1 MNSMKTIFLALA
13 TAFVLFSCSPKT
25 TGNKGIIPENANE
38 LASENLPFAVDSLQ
52 LQDSIAVAKTL
63 KLRTS
68 STILLFP
75 TLHNKTLLDS
85 IYSPSGI
92 RLETYSKEKLQ
103 KELVNQKE
111 AYFSQGQEDAKEY
124 TPDFEQIWDENS
136 YMKVFSNQNEVL
148 TISYEND
155 GFSGGAHGY
164 YNILFKNFDLKN
176 NAVIQLSDVF
186 IDVNKIDWNK
196 ILMKNFKNPDQK
208 EMLLVDKIPVN
219 NNFYFDSQNITFV
232 YNQYEITAYA
242 AGVVEISIPFAE
254 LKPYLKPEFIS
265 RNNIK

>member
-52 LQDSIAVAKTL
+52 LQDSIAVAKTF

-111 AYFSQGQEDAKEY
+111 AYFSQGQKDSLEFQSGY
-124 TPDFEQIWDENS
+124 EQTWEENS
-136 YMKVFSNQNEVL
+136 YMKVFSNQNDVL

-164 YNILFKNFDLKN
+164 YGITYKNFDLKN
-176 NAVIQLSDVF
+176 NKTIQLSDIF
-186 IDVNKIDWNK
+186 KDINKVDWNK
-196 ILMKNFKNPDQK
+196 VLMKNFKNSDQK

-219 NNFYFDSQNITFV
+219 NNFYFDSRNITFV

-254 LKPYLKPEFIS
+254 LKLYLKPEFIS

>member
-38 LASENLPFAVDSLQ
+38 LASENLPFVIDSLQ
-52 LQDSIAVAKTL
+52 LQDSISVGKTL
-63 KLRTS
+63 KLYS
-68 STILLFP
+68 SSKVLLFP
-75 TLHNKTLLDS
+75 NITNKPLLDS
-85 IYSPSGI
+85 IYSPSRI
-92 RLETYSKEKLQ
+92 KLETYSKEKLQ

-111 AYFSQGQEDAKEY
+111 AYFSQGQEDSLEFQSGY
-124 TPDFEQIWDENS
+124 EQTWEENS
-136 YMKVFSNQNEVL
+136 YMNIFANKNDIL
-148 TISYEND
+148 TLAYESD

-164 YNILFKNFDLKN
+164 YGITYKNFDLKN
-176 NAVIQLSDVF
+176 NKTIQLSDVF
-186 IDVNKIDWNK
+186 MDINKIDWNK
-196 ILMKNFKNPDQK
+196 ILMKNFKNSDQK

-242 AGVVEISIPFAE
+242 AGVVEISIPLSE

>member
-38 LASENLPFAVDSLQ
+38 LASENLPFAVDSLH
-52 LQDSIAVAKTL
+52 LEDSIAVAKTL

-75 TLHNKTLLDS
+75 TIHNKTLLDS

-92 RLETYSKEKLQ
+92 KLETYSKEKLQ

-111 AYFSQGQEDAKEY
+111 AYFSQGQENFLEFQSGY
-124 TPDFEQIWDENS
+124 EQTWEENS
-136 YMKVFSNQNEVL
+136 YMKVFSNQNDIL

-176 NAVIQLSDVF
+176 NKTIQLSDVF
-186 IDVNKIDWNK
+186 MDINKVDWNK

-242 AGVVEISIPFAE
+242 AGVVEISIPFSV

>member
-52 LQDSIAVAKTL
+52 LQDSIAVAKIL

-92 RLETYSKEKLQ
+92 KLETYSKEKLQ

-111 AYFSQGQEDAKEY
+111 AYFSQGQKDSLEFQSGY
-124 TPDFEQIWDENS
+124 EQTWDENS

-186 IDVNKIDWNK
+186 IDVNKIDWNN

-242 AGVVEISIPFAE
+242 AGVVEISIPFPE

>member
-1 MNSMKTIFLALA
+1 
-13 TAFVLFSCSPKT
+13 
-25 TGNKGIIPENANE
+25 
-38 LASENLPFAVDSLQ
+38 
-52 LQDSIAVAKTL
+52 
-63 KLRTS
+63 
-68 STILLFP
+68 
-75 TLHNKTLLDS
+75 
-85 IYSPSGI
+85 
-92 RLETYSKEKLQ
+92 
-103 KELVNQKE
+103 
-111 AYFSQGQEDAKEY
+111 
-124 TPDFEQIWDENS
+124 
-136 YMKVFSNQNEVL
+136 MKVFSNQNDIL

-164 YNILFKNFDLKN
+164 YNILFKNFDLKT
-176 NAVIQLSDVF
+176 NAVIQLSDIF
-186 IDVNKIDWNK
+186 KDINKVDWNK

-242 AGVVEISIPFAE
+242 AGVVGISIPFSE

>member
-1 MNSMKTIFLALA
+1 ML
-13 TAFVLFSCSPKT
+13 
-25 TGNKGIIPENANE
+25 G
-38 LASENLPFAVDSLQ
+38 
-52 LQDSIAVAKTL
+52 
-63 KLRTS
+63 
-68 STILLFP
+68 
-75 TLHNKTLLDS
+75 S

-92 RLETYSKEKLQ
+92 RLETYSKENIQ

-124 TPDFEQIWDENS
+124 TPDFEQTWEENS

-155 GFSGGAHGY
+155 GYSGGAHGY
-164 YNILFKNFDLKN
+164 YNILFKNFDLKT

-242 AGVVEISIPFAE
+242 AGVVEISIPFPE

>member
-13 TAFVLFSCSPKT
+13 TVFVLFSCSPKT

-38 LASENLPFAVDSLQ
+38 LASENLPFAVDSLH
-52 LQDSIAVAKTL
+52 LEDSIAVAKTL

-85 IYSPSGI
+85 IYRNAGI
-92 RLETYSKEKLQ
+92 TLENYSKENIQ

-124 TPDFEQIWDENS
+124 TPDFEQIWDENF
-136 YMKVFSNQNEVL
+136 YMKVFSNQNDVL

-196 ILMKNFKNPDQK
+196 ILMKNFKNLDQK

-219 NNFYFDSQNITFV
+219 NNFYFDSRNITFV

-242 AGVVEISIPFAE
+242 AGVVEISIPLSE
-254 LKPYLKPEFIS
+254 LKAYLKPEFIS

>member
-52 LQDSIAVAKTL
+52 LQDSIAVAKIL

-92 RLETYSKEKLQ
+92 KLETYSKEKLQ

-111 AYFSQGQEDAKEY
+111 AYFSQGQEDSLEFQSGY
-124 TPDFEQIWDENS
+124 EQTWEENS
-136 YMKVFSNQNEVL
+136 YMKVFSN
-148 TISYEND
+148 
-155 GFSGGAHGY
+155 
-164 YNILFKNFDLKN
+164 
-176 NAVIQLSDVF
+176 
-186 IDVNKIDWNK
+186 
-196 ILMKNFKNPDQK
+196 
-208 EMLLVDKIPVN
+208 
-219 NNFYFDSQNITFV
+219 
-232 YNQYEITAYA
+232 
-242 AGVVEISIPFAE
+242 
-254 LKPYLKPEFIS
+254 
-265 RNNIK
+265 

>member
-38 LASENLPFAVDSLQ
+38 LASENLPFVIDSLQ
-52 LQDSIAVAKTL
+52 LQDSISVGKTL
-63 KLRTS
+63 KLYS
-68 STILLFP
+68 SSKVLFFP
-75 TLHNKTLLDS
+75 NITNKPLLDS

-92 RLETYSKEKLQ
+92 RLETYSKENIQ
-103 KELVNQKE
+103 KELINQKE
-111 AYFSQGQEDAKEY
+111 AYFSQGQEDSLGFQSGY
-124 TPDFEQIWDENS
+124 EQTWEENS
-136 YMKVFSNQNEVL
+136 YMKVFSNQNDIL
-148 TISYEND
+148 TISYEKD

-176 NAVIQLSDVF
+176 NKTIQLSDVF
-186 IDVNKIDWNK
+186 MDINKVDWNK

-219 NNFYFDSQNITFV
+219 NNFYFDFQNITFV

-242 AGVVEISIPFAE
+242 AGVVEISIPFSE

>member
-38 LASENLPFAVDSLQ
+38 LASENLAFAVDSLQ

-63 KLRTS
+63 KLRIS

-92 RLETYSKEKLQ
+92 TLESYSKEKLQ
-103 KELVNQKE
+103 KELVSQKE
-111 AYFSQGQEDAKEY
+111 DYFSQGQENSLGFQSGY
-124 TPDFEQIWDENS
+124 EQTWDENS
-136 YMKVFSNQNEVL
+136 HMKVFSNQNDVL

-164 YNILFKNFDLKN
+164 YNILFKNFDLKTN
-176 NAVIQLSDVF
+176 TVIQLSDIF
-186 IDVNKIDWNK
+186 MDINKVDWNK

-208 EMLLVDKIPVN
+208 EMLLIDKIPVN

-242 AGVVEISIPFAE
+242 AGVVEISIPFPE

>member
-13 TAFVLFSCSPKT
+13 TAFLLFSCSPKT

-92 RLETYSKEKLQ
+92 KLETYSKEKLK
-103 KELVNQKE
+103 KELENQKE
-111 AYFSQGQEDAKEY
+111 AYFSQAQEDAKEY
-124 TPDFEQIWDENS
+124 TPDFEQTWEENS
-136 YMKVFSNQNEVL
+136 YMKVFSNQNVL

-155 GFSGGAHGY
+155 GYSGGAHGY

-176 NAVIQLSDVF
+176 NAVIQLSDIF
-186 IDVNKIDWNK
+186 MDINKIGWNE
-196 ILMKNFKNPDQK
+196 ILMKNFKNSDQK

-242 AGVVEISIPFAE
+242 AGVVEISISFSD

>member
-1 MNSMKTIFLALA
+1 
-13 TAFVLFSCSPKT
+13 
-25 TGNKGIIPENANE
+25 
-38 LASENLPFAVDSLQ
+38 
-52 LQDSIAVAKTL
+52 
-63 KLRTS
+63 
-68 STILLFP
+68 
-75 TLHNKTLLDS
+75 
-85 IYSPSGI
+85 
-92 RLETYSKEKLQ
+92 
-103 KELVNQKE
+103 
-111 AYFSQGQEDAKEY
+111 
-124 TPDFEQIWDENS
+124 
-136 YMKVFSNQNEVL
+136 MKVFSNKNDIL

-164 YNILFKNFDLKN
+164 YGITYKNFDLKN
-176 NAVIQLSDVF
+176 NKTIQLSDIF
-186 IDVNKIDWNK
+186 KDINKVDWNK

-242 AGVVEISIPFAE
+242 AGVVEISIPFSE

>member
-1 MNSMKTIFLALA
+1 LNHPLVIAGPCSAETEEQVLKIAHELKDSDVSIFRA
-13 TAFVLFSCSPKT
+13 
-25 TGNKGIIPENANE
+25 GIWKPRTRPGGFEGVGEIG
-38 LASENLPFAVDSLQ
+38 
-52 LQDSIAVAKTL
+52 L
-63 KLRTS
+63 KW
-68 STILLFP
+68 
-75 TLHNKTLLDS
+75 
-85 IYSPSGI
+85 
-92 RLETYSKEKLQ
+92 LQ

-111 AYFSQGQEDAKEY
+111 AYFSQGQENSLEFQSGY
-124 TPDFEQIWDENS
+124 EQTWDENS
-136 YMKVFSNQNEVL
+136 YMKVFSNQNDVL

-164 YNILFKNFDLKN
+164 YNILFKNFDLKT

-186 IDVNKIDWNK
+186 MDVNKIDWNK
-196 ILMKNFKNPDQK
+196 ILMRNFKNPDQK

-242 AGVVEISIPFAE
+242 AGVVEISIPFPE

>member
-85 IYSPSGI
+85 IYRNAGI
-92 RLETYSKEKLQ
+92 TLENYSKENIQ

-136 YMKVFSNQNEVL
+136 YMKVFSNQNDVL

-164 YNILFKNFDLKN
+164 YNILFKNFDLKT
-176 NAVIQLSDVF
+176 NAVIQLSDIF
-186 IDVNKIDWNK
+186 MDINKVDWNK

>member
-1 MNSMKTIFLALA
+1 MKIMRPFYLTIVTIFL
-13 TAFVLFSCSPKT
+13 FHSCSQKPIN
-25 TGNKGIIPENANE
+25 NKAIIPE
-38 LASENLPFAVDSLQ
+38 SSVFVI
-52 LQDSIAVAKTL
+52 DSIKVNDSIKISKTL
-63 KLRTS
+63 HLEMNNKV
-68 STILLFP
+68 LLFP
-75 TLHNKTLLDS
+75 SIQNKSVLDS
-85 IYSPSGI
+85 IYNIVGI
-92 RLETYSKEKLQ
+92 KLENYSKEKIV
-103 KELVNQKE
+103 KELTKQKDT
-111 AYFSQGQEDAKEY
+111 YFSQEKENSKEY
-124 TPDFEQIWDENS
+124 MPEFEQTWEDNF
-136 YMKVFSNQNEVL
+136 YMNVFSNHNDIL
-148 TISYEND
+148 TLSYESN

-176 NAVIQLSDVF
+176 NKTIQLSDVF
-186 IDVNKIDWNK
+186 MDINKIDWNK

-242 AGVVEISIPFAE
+242 AGVVEISIPFSE